1 MGGVDMEQIEV
12 ASLEDLRGLIESMPE
27 NVVITVPLGK
37 GEDMDGQTEC
47 I

>member
-1 MGGVDMEQIEV
+1 MEQVEV

-27 NVVITVPLGK
+27 NVVITVLFGK
-37 GEDMDGQTEC
+37 GEDADGKAEC

>member
-1 MGGVDMEQIEV
+1 MQEVEV

-27 NVVITVPLGK
+27 DVVITVPLGK
-37 GEDMDGQTEC
+37 GEDAGGQEKR